1 MFFITFFPGFIAH
14 LLVVVGLIAF
24 IGSLFLSMI
33 PFVSSYKIP
42 IQFLSVLMLCFGLYL
57 EGGIAYKEG
66 IEKEVAELK
75 VKLADA
81 ENKSKE
87 TNTQIVEKVVQD
99 TKVIRVKG
107 DTVVKYIE
115 KNAENMD
122 KACVI
127 PKEVI
132 DAHNQAAT
140 LTAAPVATS
149 EQKPAESA
157 PKMLLPPRTSK

>member
-1 MFFITFFPGFIAH
+1 MFFITFFPEFIAH

-57 EGGIAYKEG
+57 EGGIAYKDG

-81 ENKSKE
+81 EKKSKE
-87 TNTQIVEKVVQD
+87 TNVQIVEKVVKD

-107 DTVVKYIE
+107 DTVIKYIE
-115 KNAENMD
+115 KNADEID
-122 KACVI
+122 KACII

-132 DAHNQAAT
+132 DAHNRAAT
-140 LTAAPVATS
+140 LTAVPEENSTKLAPQS
-149 EQKPAESA
+149 
-157 PKMLLPPRTSK
+157 LLPKRTSK